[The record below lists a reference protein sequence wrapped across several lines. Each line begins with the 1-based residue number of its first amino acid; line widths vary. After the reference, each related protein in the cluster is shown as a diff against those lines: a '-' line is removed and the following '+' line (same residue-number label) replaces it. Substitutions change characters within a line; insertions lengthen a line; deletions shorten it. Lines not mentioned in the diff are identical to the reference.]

1 MKENMEKQDEGT
13 GLSPATMN
21 SYKKKAAQSNYLAH
35 QRYARIAST
44 SGLSKKYKDSKEAE
58 QKKIFDKRSKG
69 LDMAAKKTGTHAYQ
83 KEDAQDPNHHKS
95 EFERHAKKQL
105 GHNSMANSEE
115 AANNDK
121 VMTHHEDKEE
131 HHFAKA
137 QHHANEYHKLTKKK
151 LTMPDRAHEHEDH
164 GYSNVKHGKSHGMSD
179 DSHYVKEAFQLAP
192 LVPYLA
198 TAAATASRISPQTYA
213 QLPSMAMNKAKEVGK
228 AAKTTYKKFKK
239 FVSGKKTNEE
249 IVQEGP
255 KDAQG
260 KSIFVK
266 KIAKSAGTSYEKA
279 GAIAAAAG
287 RKRMG
292 KAKFDAKAAAGRRA
306 ANEEA
311 MTTADAGIPQDTK
324 NMGPSRLPMHIL
336 RRKLGIPVNVTDR
349 RRKKSNPPTI
359 RKKFRS
365 KM

>member
-1 MKENMEKQDEGT
+1 MKDKLEKQDEGT

-44 SGLSKKYKDSKEAE
+44 SGLGKKYKDSKEAE

-83 KEDAQDPNHHKS
+83 KEGTTVAGDSGHHKA

-105 GHNSMANSEE
+105 GHNSMANSEK
-115 AANNDK
+115 AANDDK
-121 VMTHHEDKEE
+121 VMDYHGDKDE
-131 HHFAKA
+131 HHFRKA
-137 QHHANEYHKLTKKK
+137 QHHANEYHKLTGKKV
-151 LTMPDRAHEHEDH
+151 TMPPRAHEHEFH
-164 GYSNVKHGKSHGMSD
+164 GYDNVTHGKSHGLSND
-179 DSHYVKEAFQLAP
+179 DHYVKEAFQLAP

-239 FVSGKKTNEE
+239 YVSGKKT
-249 IVQEGP
+249 
-255 KDAQG
+255 
-260 KSIFVK
+260 
-266 KIAKSAGTSYEKA
+266 
-279 GAIAAAAG
+279 
-287 RKRMG
+287 
-292 KAKFDAKAAAGRRA
+292 
-306 ANEEA
+306 NEEA

-336 RRKLGIPVNVTDR
+336 RRKLGIPINVTDK